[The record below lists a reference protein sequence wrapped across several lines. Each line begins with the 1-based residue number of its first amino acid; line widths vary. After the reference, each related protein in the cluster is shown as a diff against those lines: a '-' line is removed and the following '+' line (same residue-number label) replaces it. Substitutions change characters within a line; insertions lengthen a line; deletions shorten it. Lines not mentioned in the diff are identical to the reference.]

1 MNVEIFSGAG
11 GLAHGF
17 RAAGITFD
25 LAVDM
30 DSEACDSYELNLGIR
45 PVEMDIRAL
54 IEAGSSRWRTGP
66 VDLLVADPPC
76 AMWSRAGKRSG
87 LADGR
92 DMLPETVELIR
103 RVRPNCWLI
112 GNIPGLEDAPNWPVV
127 QRLIGGL
134 ADVGYCVVDFAVLNA
149 ADYGVPQRR
158 VRPFWFGHL
167 SGPCLRW
174 PAPTHGPDA
183 ASLPGL
189 GLLPWVTCREAL
201 SHLPVEEI
209 GRPLW
214 MKLRPH
220 RTGTAERC
228 KAGSDLTRCSD
239 PDRPAATVVSHPSSK
254 GGQIIVTARGRRPTS
269 TADVGSQ
276 VLEWPWDRPATTVTD
291 DERLAPPGRRPAE
304 GIGSILSA
312 PNAIVLSERAA
323 AILQGFPDGW
333 LFVGRTKRSRWSQI
347 GQAVPPP
354 LAEAI
359 GRAVLSQM
367 RAHPITGAQ
376 P

>member
-11 GLAHGF
+11 GLAQGF
-17 RAAGITFD
+17 RAAGINFD

-30 DSEACDSYELNLGIR
+30 DSDACDSYELNLGIR

-92 DMLPETVELIR
+92 SMLPETVELIR

-134 ADVGYCVVDFAVLNA
+134 AGVGYCVVDFAVLNA

-167 SGPCLRW
+167 SGPCLYW
-174 PAPTHGPDA
+174 PAPTHGRKVNR
-183 ASLPGL
+183 LPGFDL
-189 GLLPWVTCREAL
+189 RPWVTCRDAL
-201 SHLPVEEI
+201 QHLPADEI
-209 GRPLW
+209 GRPVVTL
-214 MKLRPH
+214 LRPT
-220 RTGTAERC
+220 RRSSPTVCR
-228 KAGSDLTRCSD
+228 AGSDRTRCST
-239 PDRPAATVVSHPSSK
+239 PDHPAATVGAHESSK
-254 GGQIIVTARGRRPTS
+254 GGQILVPRSDR
-269 TADVGSQ
+269 
-276 VLEWPWDRPATTVTD
+276 EWPWDRPATNVTSD
-291 DERLAPPGRRPAE
+291 QRLAPPGRRPAE
-304 GIGSILSA
+304 GIGSILSS

-333 LFVGRTKRSRWSQI
+333 MFVGRTKRSRWSQI

-367 RAHPITGAQ
+367 RAHAIAGAQ